1 MEISAVQQAGR
12 VPVTVFH
19 IKGDVDSTTYLQAQ
33 AQIEQAVHAGARD
46 LVLDLTEVGYLSSA
60 GIRML
65 SNLFYLLRGNLPQE
79 GDAAMKQGIHNG
91 TFKSPHLKLA
101 SPTPRVTEVLST
113 MFNWRCEPAALS
125 VISDMPGER
134 I

>member
-19 IKGDVDSTTYLQAQ
+19 IIGDIDSTTYQQAQ
-33 AQIEQAVHAGARD
+33 TQIELAVQAGARD
-46 LVLDLTEVGYLSSA
+46 VVLDLTHVGYMSSA

-65 SNLFYLLRGNLPQE
+65 SHFFNLLRGNLPQE
-79 GDAAMKQGIHNG
+79 SDAAMKQGIRDG

-101 SPTPRVTEVLST
+101 GPPQRVAEVLKMSGLD
-113 MFNWRCEPAALS
+113 MVIEMYRS
-125 VISDMPGER
+125 VPEAVASF
-134 I
+134 